1 MGREGEDYCVYSW
14 LYDQNLFCI
23 YLFFSWIRKSMFCNN
38 VGLLCLYC
46 HWILWRWRHVSYFS
60 DIYLQTLNRRFWFL
74 SFTFNIPH
82 FFIYFAWIVIRA
94 ELMKKSNGI
103 YFPEEVVF
111 LVNIFNFF
119 YVHIRIQ
126 YLCVDNC
133 EHCSETLQVVH
144 ATTTG
149 SRISTFKFRPTSWSK
164 SMCTSWSL
172 FFFSPLDVIVV
183 HANLFVALLAVFQH
197 LSNQRSGYSSWLV
210 CLCCYCVVINL
221 KLIYNLVLLLIYTDG
236 PCYCLLFLYRGFWT
250 C

>member
-14 LYDQNLFCI
+14 LYDQNCSVFI
-23 YLFFSWIRKSMFCNN
+23 YFFSWIRKSMFCNN

-119 YVHIRIQ
+119 MFILEFNTFVLIIVNIAQ
-126 YLCVDNC
+126 KLCKWF
-133 EHCSETLQVVH
+133 TQL
-144 ATTTG
+144 
-149 SRISTFKFRPTSWSK
+149 
-164 SMCTSWSL
+164 
-172 FFFSPLDVIVV
+172 
-183 HANLFVALLAVFQH
+183 LLAVEYLH
-197 LSNQRSGYSSWLV
+197 SNFVLHRDLKVCVQAGCFSFSPRWMSSLYV
-210 CLCCYCVVINL
+210 
-221 KLIYNLVLLLIYTDG
+221 LICLLLSWQCSNI
-236 PCYCLLFLYRGFWT
+236 FLTKDQDIRLG
-250 C
+250 